1 MKRRASQ
8 ANDPEF
14 QGFRAG
20 SGYWKIKPLSAKV
33 LM

>member
-1 MKRRASQ
+1 MRGRALQ

-20 SGYWKIKPLSAKV
+20 SGYRKIKPLSAKV